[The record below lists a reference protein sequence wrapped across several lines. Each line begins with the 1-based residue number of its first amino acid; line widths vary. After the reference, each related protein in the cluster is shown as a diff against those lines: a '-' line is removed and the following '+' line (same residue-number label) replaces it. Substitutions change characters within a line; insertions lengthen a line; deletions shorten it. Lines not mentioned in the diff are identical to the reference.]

1 MKLQM
6 SFGENLINLR
16 KQKGW
21 SQDDLADNLNLSR
34 QAISKW
40 ENDTSKPDI
49 DNIKKISKVFS
60 VTIDDLLNND
70 VVKDKAV
77 TLNVKKQEKKEKTIT
92 IVKCMIIAVIIL
104 YIINVIFKFASLLI
118 IVNGIQKYA
127 NLSNYHYVI
136 TTYDENGLKETEE
149 SWYKDGILKTSNK
162 VYNGNTEEIIT
173 TYIDYNENYGYM
185 KSSND
190 DSSVEINVN
199 NYKLSHINYE
209 FGGQIYIKIPNEI
222 RNNNILYILYKA
234 FDLGMEIED
243 KKGNILIKIDNSYIL
258 VNKKNL
264 LPLVYY
270 TYDEK
275 KSKLINYCYK
285 VEIDSVENIIKEPGY

>member
-104 YIINVIFKFASLLI
+104 YIINVIFKFASLLL

-136 TTYDENGLKETEE
+136 TTYDENGLAEIEE
-149 SWYKDGILKTSNK
+149 CWFKDGISKT
-162 VYNGNTEEIIT
+162 IIT
-173 TYIDYNENYGYM
+173 NILNAKTVNTQVEYIDYINNYGFLENNEQ
-185 KSSND
+185 KIQ
-190 DSSVEINVN
+190 INVED
-199 NYKLSHINYE
+199 YLKAHINFDKGKQLYLSFPIE
-209 FGGQIYIKIPNEI
+209 LRK
-222 RNNNILYILYKA
+222 NNLK
-234 FDLGMEIED
+234 F
-243 KKGNILIKIDNSYIL
+243 L
-258 VNKKNL
+258 VNEVLNL
-264 LPLVYY
+264 SMIFE
-270 TYDEK
+270 DEK
-275 KSKLINYCYK
+275 ITIKLKDKMIELQKNNMLPYFFYNYDTDKEK
-285 VEIDSVENIIKEPGY
+285 VSLKVFKIELNGVEKIEI

>member
-40 ENDTSKPDI
+40 ENETSKPDI
-49 DNIKKISKVFS
+49 DNIKKISKIFS
-60 VTIDDLLNND
+60 VKIDDLLNND

-104 YIINVIFKFASLLI
+104 YIINVIFKFTSLLI

-136 TTYDENGLKETEE
+136 TTYEDNKKIEVEE
-149 SWYKDGILKTSNK
+149 GWFKDGILKN
-162 VYNGNTEEIIT
+162 I
-173 TYIDYNENYGYM
+173 
-185 KSSND
+185 
-190 DSSVEINVN
+190 VN
-199 NYKLSHINYE
+199 NYYNNDEEYQLTYINFNENEGYIESKNEKVNINIDDFLSTHLN
-209 FGGQIYIKIPNEI
+209 FNLGNQFFLKIPIVLRKLDYELLLNGSI
-222 RNNNILYILYKA
+222 DLKNNINLYYGNTFLQLEKDNMLPKLLYSYNEKENKELMILYSIQINSV
-234 FDLGMEIED
+234 DEI
-243 KKGNILIKIDNSYIL
+243 
-258 VNKKNL
+258 
-264 LPLVYY
+264 
-270 TYDEK
+270 
-275 KSKLINYCYK
+275 
-285 VEIDSVENIIKEPGY
+285 

>member
-77 TLNVKKQEKKEKTIT
+77 TLNVKKQEKKERAIN
-92 IVKCMIIAVIIL
+92 IVKCMIIAGIIL

-136 TTYDENGLKETEE
+136 TTYENNVLTDIEE
-149 SWYKDGILKTSNK
+149 EWFKDKISKTIITNNINSNQENTQVKFINFIENYGILKSNEQSFEFNVNDYLKTHLNFDKGTGLYSILPIELRNKDWYYLLNECIHMSILTINEETITIKLYNKIIELKRETMLPYYIYNFDGSTYNAKFYNIELNK
-162 VYNGNTEEIIT
+162 V
-173 TYIDYNENYGYM
+173 
-185 KSSND
+185 K
-190 DSSVEINVN
+190 
-199 NYKLSHINYE
+199 
-209 FGGQIYIKIPNEI
+209 
-222 RNNNILYILYKA
+222 
-234 FDLGMEIED
+234 
-243 KKGNILIKIDNSYIL
+243 KID
-258 VNKKNL
+258 K
-264 LPLVYY
+264 
-270 TYDEK
+270 
-275 KSKLINYCYK
+275 
-285 VEIDSVENIIKEPGY
+285 

>member
-1 MKLQM
+1 M

-40 ENDTSKPDI
+40 ENETSKPDI
-49 DNIKKISKVFS
+49 DNIKKISKIFS
-60 VTIDDLLNND
+60 VKIDDLLNND

-136 TTYDENGLKETEE
+136 TTYEDNQKKEVKEC
-149 SWYKDGILKTSNK
+149 WYKDGIIKIISNS
-162 VYNGNTEEIIT
+162 YNGDVVRTIT
-173 TYIDYNENYGYM
+173 TAINYNEKLGYIIDSNNN
-185 KSSND
+185 KENLNLDEYQKINADFWNSSNLYFEIPLELRE
-190 DSSVEINVN
+190 SSPLILFLKCLYSTNIKYNDAIMYISNNVFIEISNETM
-199 NYKLSHINYE
+199 L
-209 FGGQIYIKIPNEI
+209 PN
-222 RNNNILYILYKA
+222 
-234 FDLGMEIED
+234 FT
-243 KKGNILIKIDNSYIL
+243 
-258 VNKKNL
+258 
-264 LPLVYY
+264 Y
-270 TYDEK
+270 TYDSDK
-275 KSKLINYCYK
+275 NKNITKIFSIDVNYNKDLI
-285 VEIDSVENIIKEPGY
+285 I